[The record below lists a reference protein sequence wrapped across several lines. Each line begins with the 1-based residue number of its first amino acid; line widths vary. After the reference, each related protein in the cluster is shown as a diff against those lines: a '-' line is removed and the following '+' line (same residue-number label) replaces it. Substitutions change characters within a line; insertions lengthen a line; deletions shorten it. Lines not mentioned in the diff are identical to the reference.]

1 MLPTLLYSMK
11 RIRLDAEIYAQEG
24 RACHVT
30 ICSANDLP
38 LFTNHAFTFHCMG
51 LLESLCRKYRIFI
64 YAYCFIPN
72 HLHMIISVRGEKS
85 IIDLVRA
92 FKSKATIDSRQ
103 YGYKDRIFQARF
115 YDHFA
120 RTMKDLENEIN
131 YILLN
136 SVRKGLVDE
145 ISDYPYSRW
154 FV

>member
-1 MLPTLLYSMK
+1 
-11 RIRLDAEIYAQEG
+11 
-24 RACHVT
+24 
-30 ICSANDLP
+30 
-38 LFTNHAFTFHCMG
+38 
-51 LLESLCRKYRIFI
+51 
-64 YAYCFIPN
+64 
-72 HLHMIISVRGEKS
+72 MIISVRGEKS